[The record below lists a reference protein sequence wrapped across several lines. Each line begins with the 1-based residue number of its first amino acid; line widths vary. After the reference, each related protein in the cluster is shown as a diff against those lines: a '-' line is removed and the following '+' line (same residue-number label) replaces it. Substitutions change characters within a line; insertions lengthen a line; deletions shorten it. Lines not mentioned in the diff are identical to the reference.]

1 MTKAHVLIEAR
12 TGHIPDVAA
21 ALDAITGLVSVDPVT
36 GPYDIIVVF
45 EAESLGAVG
54 DLVTGH
60 VHTVGGIVR
69 TVTCLAVASGT
80 LRLRLASY
88 AAGRN

>member
-1 MTKAHVLIEAR
+1 MAMTKAYVLIETR
-12 TGHIPDVAA
+12 TGHIPQVAA
-21 ALDAITGLVSVDPVT
+21 ALRGIPGLASVDPVT

-60 VHTVGGIVR
+60 IHSIGGIAR
-69 TVTCLAVASGT
+69 TVTCLAMS
-80 LRLRLASY
+80 
-88 AAGRN
+88 

>member
-1 MTKAHVLIEAR
+1 MAMTTAYVLIEAR
-12 TGHIPDVAA
+12 TGQIPDVAA
-21 ALDAITGLVSVDPVT
+21 ALRGIPGLVSVDTVT

-60 VHTVGGIVR
+60 IHSIGGIAR
-69 TVTCLAVASGT
+69 TVTCLAIS
-80 LRLRLASY
+80 
-88 AAGRN
+88 